1 VLRIAVS
8 SCERSYYTQGR
19 APWPSAES
27 NIQRVS
33 SSALVSTGSPQWEG
47 AVQRR
52 TSQLCERRCVL
63 ALRFSWPSADAL
75 EFLLTSTVYD
85 NDTMIGL
92 ERWLYCWSA
101 IIRVLFPFCV
111 TRQSPDAPDY
121 ILDRDHLA
129 LCPLV
134 FSL

>member
-1 VLRIAVS
+1 MLRIAVS

-33 SSALVSTGSPQWEG
+33 SSALVSTGFPQWEG

-52 TSQLCERRCVL
+52 TSQLSERRCVL

-75 EFLLTSTVYD
+75 EFSHLRASQHVYKSY
-85 NDTMIGL
+85 
-92 ERWLYCWSA
+92 ERLSCTLVDRPSVA
-101 IIRVLFPFCV
+101 RPS
-111 TRQSPDAPDY
+111 SPGD
-121 ILDRDHLA
+121 
-129 LCPLV
+129 
-134 FSL
+134 